1 MIRLLQFFRKPKQ
14 LKKTYVPIEDGYC
27 EYLEIIDRER
37 NVDWAFGIP
46 YARENIM
53 ELLDK
58 GFIRFTRDNEF
69 VLTLI
74 GRVALENFWE
84 RQNRA
89 GKGSSIRLG

>member
-1 MIRLLQFFRKPKQ
+1 MLGFLRFFRKSSSP
-14 LKKTYVPIEDGYC
+14 KKTYIPIEDGYC

-37 NVDWAFGIP
+37 NVDWAMGIP
-46 YARENIM
+46 HAHENIT
-53 ELLDK
+53 ELLNK

-69 VLTLI
+69 ILTLI

-89 GKGSSIRLG
+89 GKGNSVKLG